1 MRRTRREAMGERISA
16 VDWWWW
22 GTVGILAV
30 AVVVVLVFTGPS
42 DDAGGGEGDEGA
54 SSFTVERESDTD
66 PDPDPDSRI
75 AGRDEESETVDGGSD
90 PGMTVSTEVESAET
104 TPPTTAATSVP
115 LPTVPAMTAPAAG
128 RGGKPADWISPGQAR
143 EADER
148 VTGSRPDSPPGR
160 TPGDDG

>member
-1 MRRTRREAMGERISA
+1 MRTRREAMDERISA

-22 GTVGILAV
+22 GTVGMLAV
-30 AVVVVLVFTGPS
+30 AVVVVLMFTGSS

-54 SSFTVERESDTD
+54 SSFTVERESDAD
-66 PDPDPDSRI
+66 PDPDPDSPI
-75 AGRDEESETVDGGSD
+75 AGRDAEFETVEGGSD
-90 PGMTVSTEVESAET
+90 PDMTVSTEVESAET

-115 LPTVPAMTAPAAG
+115 LPTVPAPAAG
-128 RGGKPADWISPGQAR
+128 RGGKSADWIPPGQAR